1 MIEKIRAFFSLRNI
15 KKDYYYSFYKSDD
28 NRQTYYIINNKGKI
42 PFENL
47 RLLKAIELKNELL
60 KKKPKEKFSIE
71 RELCFF

>member
-1 MIEKIRAFFSLRNI
+1 MLEKIKAFFSQRNI

-28 NRQTYYIINNKGKI
+28 ERQTYYIINNKGKI

-47 RLLKAIELKNELL
+47 RLLKAIELKNELI
-60 KKKPKEKFSIE
+60 KKKPKEEFTIE